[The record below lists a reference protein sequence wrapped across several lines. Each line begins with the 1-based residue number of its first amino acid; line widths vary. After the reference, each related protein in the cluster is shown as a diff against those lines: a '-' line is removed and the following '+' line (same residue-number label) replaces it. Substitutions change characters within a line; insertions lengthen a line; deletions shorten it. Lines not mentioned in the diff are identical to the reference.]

1 MLFNTRLLSQRIYFI
16 PLAFVSI
23 FFTLFGL
30 QEAFIWE
37 NTSFDSSLTIFSC
50 NPTRN
55 SMLRWVWINCPGE
68 LIVDRNW
75 ICGSCLL
82 WKLKYYLF
90 LGLFIKHKK
99 TFNDIT
105 FRCGKVKNSF
115 LHLLHDTGALKREA
129 WCKAISLHLL
139 FLGLFLSC
147 SMQWREEGEEPSIY
161 ALLSFPHFPVSG
173 LKSTSPL
180 SSPVMT
186 PSNELAA
193 RLVSGCCDQSERNKK
208 QHPFQAIF
216 FLLFDNSQT

>member
-1 MLFNTRLLSQRIYFI
+1 MLFNTSLLSQRIYFT

-37 NTSFDSSLTIFSC
+37 IPHLTRHWQSLAAILLRVACLDGICDSF
-50 NPTRN
+50 
-55 SMLRWVWINCPGE
+55 
-68 LIVDRNW
+68 
-75 ICGSCLL
+75 LL
-82 WKLKYYLF
+82 WKLKYHLF

-99 TFNDIT
+99 TVNDIT
-105 FRCGKVKNSF
+105 FRCGKVKNHKS
-115 LHLLHDTGALKREA
+115 HKPT
-129 WCKAISLHLL
+129 SLS
-139 FLGLFLSC
+139 LFLSC

-193 RLVSGCCDQSERNKK
+193 RLVSGCRDQSERKKK

-216 FLLFDNSQT
+216 FFLITARLNDAFKTDN